1 MALIFSGFVSA
12 LLPEGA
18 VRKPLK
24 LLLSTAVAV
33 SVIWSFKGISLTFE
47 DLDTSNNA
55 SISSSLASVKE
66 QYECYAAGSAV
77 KRLISER
84 LSASGVSD
92 AEISV
97 ITDIDTN
104 GDIYI
109 SRINIECELG
119 ELEKCREA
127 LNALSLKG
135 EVTEK

>member
-1 MALIFSGFVSA
+1 MALIFSGLVSA

-18 VRKPLK
+18 VKKTVK

-33 SVIWSFKGISLTFE
+33 SVIWSFKGASVSFE
-47 DLDTSNNA
+47 SFGTSGNT
-55 SISSSLASVKE
+55 SVSGSLALVKE
-66 QYECYAAGSAV
+66 RYECYAAESAV
-77 KRLISER
+77 KRVISEQ
-84 LSASGVSD
+84 LGASGVSN

-97 ITDIDTN
+97 ITDIDAN

-109 SRINIECELG
+109 SELNIECERG